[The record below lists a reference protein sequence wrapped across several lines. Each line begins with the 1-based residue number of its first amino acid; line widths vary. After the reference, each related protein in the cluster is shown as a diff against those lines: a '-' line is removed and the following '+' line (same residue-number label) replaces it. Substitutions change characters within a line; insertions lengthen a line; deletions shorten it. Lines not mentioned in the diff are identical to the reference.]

1 MFKDNFYYILKD
13 RLEYAQDYL
22 IDTSAYI
29 QSVKFQDKVEREF
42 FKDKKILYLLLG
54 IINLPSDIIR
64 YYQYFKSLMNYKR
77 AEKEIQML
85 KEELSKY
92 EQKKI
97 SKIMFSLIWQFL
109 SGLILFVI
117 LGFGLFYIAKLFF
130 GF

>member
-42 FKDKKILYLLLG
+42 FKDKIFLYLLMG

-64 YYQYFKSLMNYKR
+64 YYRYFKSLMNYRR
-77 AEKEIQML
+77 AEKEILLL
-85 KEELSKY
+85 KEELKKY
-92 EQKKI
+92 D
-97 SKIMFSLIWQFL
+97 
-109 SGLILFVI
+109 
-117 LGFGLFYIAKLFF
+117 
-130 GF
+130 

>member
-13 RLEYAQDYL
+13 RLEYAEDYL

-29 QSVKFQDKVEREF
+29 QSIKFQDKVEREF
-42 FKDKKILYLLLG
+42 FKDKIFLYLLMG

-92 EQKKI
+92 EQKNLVK
-97 SKIMFSLIWQFL
+97 
-109 SGLILFVI
+109 
-117 LGFGLFYIAKLFF
+117 
-130 GF
+130 

>member
-29 QSVKFQDKVEREF
+29 QSVKFQDKVKREF
-42 FKDKKILYLLLG
+42 FKYKKILYLLMG

-92 EQKKI
+92 EQKKLV
-97 SKIMFSLIWQFL
+97 K
-109 SGLILFVI
+109 
-117 LGFGLFYIAKLFF
+117 
-130 GF
+130 

>member
-29 QSVKFQDKVEREF
+29 KSIKFQDRVEREF
-42 FKDKKILYLLLG
+42 FKDKKVLYLLIG

-92 EQKKI
+92 DQK
-97 SKIMFSLIWQFL
+97 SL
-109 SGLILFVI
+109 V
-117 LGFGLFYIAKLFF
+117 K
-130 GF
+130 

>member
-29 QSVKFQDKVEREF
+29 KSIKFQDKVEKEF
-42 FKDKKILYLLLG
+42 FRDKILLYLFIG
-54 IINLPSDIIR
+54 IINLPSDLIR
-64 YYQYFKSLMNYKR
+64 NYRYFKSLLNYKR

-92 EQKKI
+92 DQKNLVK
-97 SKIMFSLIWQFL
+97 
-109 SGLILFVI
+109 
-117 LGFGLFYIAKLFF
+117 
-130 GF
+130 

>member
-42 FKDKKILYLLLG
+42 FKDKIFLYLLMG

-64 YYQYFKSLMNYKR
+64 YYRYFKSLMNYKR

-92 EQKKI
+92 EQKN
-97 SKIMFSLIWQFL
+97 L
-109 SGLILFVI
+109 
-117 LGFGLFYIAKLFF
+117 AK
-130 GF
+130 

>member
-29 QSVKFQDKVEREF
+29 QSVNFQDKVEKEF
-42 FKDKKILYLLLG
+42 FKDKKILYLLMG

-92 EQKKI
+92 EQKKLV
-97 SKIMFSLIWQFL
+97 K
-109 SGLILFVI
+109 
-117 LGFGLFYIAKLFF
+117 
-130 GF
+130 

>member
-22 IDTSAYI
+22 IDTSAFI
-29 QSVKFQDKVEREF
+29 KSIKFQDKVEKEF
-42 FKDKKILYLLLG
+42 FKDKKILYLLIG
-54 IINLPSDIIR
+54 VINLPSDLIR

-92 EQKKI
+92 EQKNLVK
-97 SKIMFSLIWQFL
+97 
-109 SGLILFVI
+109 
-117 LGFGLFYIAKLFF
+117 
-130 GF
+130 

>member
-42 FKDKKILYLLLG
+42 FKDKLFLYLLMG

-64 YYQYFKSLMNYKR
+64 YYRYFKSLMNYRR
-77 AEKEIQML
+77 AEKEILLL
-85 KEELSKY
+85 KEELKKY
-92 EQKKI
+92 D
-97 SKIMFSLIWQFL
+97 
-109 SGLILFVI
+109 
-117 LGFGLFYIAKLFF
+117 
-130 GF
+130 

>member
-1 MFKDNFYYILKD
+1 MYKDNFYYILKD

-42 FKDKKILYLLLG
+42 FKDKKILYILMG
-54 IINLPSDIIR
+54 IINLPSDIVR
-64 YYQYFKSLMNYKR
+64 YYKYLKSLMNYKR

-92 EQKKI
+92 EQKNLVK
-97 SKIMFSLIWQFL
+97 
-109 SGLILFVI
+109 
-117 LGFGLFYIAKLFF
+117 
-130 GF
+130 

>member
-22 IDTSAYI
+22 IDTSAFI
-29 QSVKFQDKVEREF
+29 KSIKFQDKVEKEF
-42 FKDKKILYLLLG
+42 FKDKKILYLLIG
-54 IINLPSDIIR
+54 VINLPSDIIR

-92 EQKKI
+92 EQKN
-97 SKIMFSLIWQFL
+97 L
-109 SGLILFVI
+109 VR
-117 LGFGLFYIAKLFF
+117 
-130 GF
+130 